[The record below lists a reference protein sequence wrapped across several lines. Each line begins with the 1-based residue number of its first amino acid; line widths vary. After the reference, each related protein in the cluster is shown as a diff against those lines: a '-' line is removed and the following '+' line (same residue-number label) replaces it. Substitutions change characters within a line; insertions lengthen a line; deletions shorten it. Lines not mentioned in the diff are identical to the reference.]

1 MSKPSPK
8 ISSQTNE
15 KSHLLKPSNKITLT
29 PEEKES
35 NKKEQIDKYKNMIPE
50 LENAIGNVDI
60 KNLNPE
66 KQKQF
71 ETLKSDI
78 AEFKKAIHSE
88 NVDMKDIQTK
98 SDQLRQKFK
107 SMGSGKSND
116 SVGKGDAGVESKVA
130 GNTQTQPVSAS
141 VSASASAPPGAGT
154 DNDTIKVEFQALYD
168 NAYTEIKQCFCQGM
182 ANLFYEAFVPSTEH
196 VYEALNKAL
205 YVDVVD
211 KNSGGIASQLNP
223 DYEILVGDQI
233 EKIMKFIMTNPDPQI
248 KIDIRKN
255 LSGGCNIS
263 QEHHQASITRGKPTA
278 IVGGS
283 STYKHQTKHPKIYTQ
298 KKPHKKS
305 M

>member
-1 MSKPSPK
+1 MKNVASIVQNASKYALTKGTDSAKK
-8 ISSQTNE
+8 IASEIAAETAD
-15 KSHLLKPSNKITLT
+15 KLKAEANTLVT
-29 PEEKES
+29 E
-35 NKKEQIDKYKNMIPE
+35 
-50 LENAIGNVDI
+50 G
-60 KNLNPE
+60 
-66 KQKQF
+66 
-71 ETLKSDI
+71 I
-78 AEFKKAIHSE
+78 AE
-88 NVDMKDIQTK
+88 TK
-98 SDQLRQKFK
+98 SAVR
-107 SMGSGKSND
+107 
-116 SVGKGDAGVESKVA
+116 KGIVTKDADAKGTDAKDAAKDAKDADAKDAAKDAKDADAKGTDTSKDAKDAKGTDAKGGPGDVA
-130 GNTQTQPVSAS
+130 NTSTPTPTPTPTPTQS
-141 VSASASAPPGAGT
+141 VSGSASAPPSVGT
-154 DNDTIKVEFQALYD
+154 DSDTIKVEFQALYD

-182 ANLFYEAFVPSTEH
+182 ANLFNDAFIPSTEH

-211 KNSGGIASQLNP
+211 KNSGGIASQINP
-223 DYEILVGDQI
+223 DYEMLVGDQI

-283 STYKHQTKHPKIYTQ
+283 TYKHLAKNKKTYTQ

>member
-1 MSKPSPK
+1 MKKKASEVTENPQKRTTRQSDEKQQEQKDQQIKFMKFKVIFDDYTRKLTLNPA
-8 ISSQTNE
+8 QTTELNE
-15 KSHLLKPSNKITLT
+15 IKSIVDSLKNQVFSTNFD
-29 PEEKES
+29 
-35 NKKEQIDKYKNMIPE
+35 NDKYKEEAGVLQRKYKTFLSGI
-50 LENAIGNVDI
+50 
-60 KNLNPE
+60 
-66 KQKQF
+66 
-71 ETLKSDI
+71 S
-78 AEFKKAIHSE
+78 S
-88 NVDMKDIQTK
+88 
-98 SDQLRQKFK
+98 
-107 SMGSGKSND
+107 GSGSP
-116 SVGKGDAGVESKVA
+116 GDVA
-130 GNTQTQPVSAS
+130 NTSTPTPTPTPTQS
-141 VSASASAPPGAGT
+141 VSGSASAPPSVGT
-154 DNDTIKVEFQALYD
+154 DSDTIKVEFQALYD

-182 ANLFYEAFVPSTEH
+182 ANLFNDAFIPSTEH

-211 KNSGGIASQLNP
+211 KNSGGIASQINP
-223 DYEILVGDQI
+223 DYETVVGDQI

-283 STYKHQTKHPKIYTQ
+283 TYKHLAKNKKTYTQ